1 MVEVV
6 LIAPLDN
13 TTLRE
18 RLGLKA
24 PPLNLLYLSSSLR
37 ENGYSVRIIDDNVGG
52 LGPEKLARS
61 LDGEPK
67 IVGLTAATS
76 TLKSAIHYADAIK
89 RRNKRMV
96 TVLGGPHVSFLPEE
110 TLERGPSLD
119 IAVIGEGED
128 TIVDLVSTIEKGGD
142 LAGVKGIAFRAG
154 DKIKLNHPREMRADI
169 DTFPLPARDL
179 IRLADYRDPVKKKPI
194 GTMITSRGCVFGCN
208 YCASSRMM
216 GGRFRARTP
225 VSIVDEMELLIGL
238 GVEDIEFIDDI
249 FVLNQKRAIEV
260 AKEIN
265 RRGLDIGF
273 TASSR
278 VDTIS
283 RPLLSELEGAG
294 LTSLYLG
301 IESGSQRVLDLMGK
315 RTTLAQV
322 HDAVRTAKDLDLNV
336 LGSFILGYPGE
347 TLGEMDKTIRLSIK
361 LGLDFAQF
369 SLLTPYPGTPI
380 FDSLRSSGLL
390 LTEDYDRFTVVD
402 PVIDYDKLGVG
413 RKAVS
418 RKIALAYLLFY
429 TRPLYM
435 LKHPFLFSMIPRAI
449 FPHKGPMKEGPYP
462 GDTTVT

>member
-1 MVEVV
+1 MMMVDVV

-24 PPLNLLYLSSSLR
+24 PPLNLLYLASSLR
-37 ENGYSVRIIDDNVGG
+37 ENGYSVNIIDDNVGG
-52 LGPEKLARS
+52 AGPEELVHS
-61 LDGEPK
+61 LPAETK

-76 TLKSAIHYADAIK
+76 TLGSAIRYADAVKRKDEGIK
-89 RRNKRMV
+89 

-110 TLERGPSLD
+110 TLERGRSVD
-119 IAVIGEGED
+119 IAVMGEGED
-128 TIVDLVSTIEKGGD
+128 TLVELVSTIEKEGD
-142 LAGVKGIAFRAG
+142 LAEVKGIAYRSGETIKVNRA
-154 DKIKLNHPREMRADI
+154 REMRPHI
-169 DTFPLPARDL
+169 DDFPLPARDL

-194 GTMITSRGCVFGCN
+194 GTMITSRGCVFGCA

-216 GGRFRARTP
+216 GGRFRARSP
-225 VSIVDEMELLIGL
+225 VSIVDEMEVLIGM

-249 FVLNQKRAIEV
+249 FVLDHKRAGEV
-260 AKEIN
+260 AKEIK

-283 RPLLSELEGAG
+283 RPLLSELKGAG

-322 HDAVRTAKDLDLNV
+322 HEAVRTAKELGVNV

-347 TLGEMDKTIRLSIK
+347 ELSEMDETIRLSLRLK
-361 LGLDFAQF
+361 LDFAQF

-380 FDSLRSSGLL
+380 FEDLRSKGLL
-390 LTEDYDRFTVVD
+390 LTDDYDRFTVVD
-402 PVIDYDKLGVG
+402 PVIDYDRLGVG

-418 RKIALAYLLFY
+418 RKIVLAYLLFY
-429 TRPLYM
+429 TRPTYM
-435 LKHPFLFSMIPRAI
+435 FRHPYLFSMIPHAI
-449 FPHKGPMKEGPYP
+449 FPHKGSKKGMGKGKK
-462 GDTTVT
+462 

>member
-1 MVEVV
+1 MVDVV
-6 LIAPLDN
+6 LIAPLDD

-24 PPLNLLYLSSSLR
+24 PPLNLLYLASSLR
-37 ENGYSVRIIDDNVGG
+37 ENGYSVKIIDDNVGG
-52 LGPEKLARS
+52 AGPEELVRS
-61 LDGEPK
+61 LPEGTK
-67 IVGLTAATS
+67 TVGLTAATS
-76 TLKSAIHYADAIK
+76 TLGSAIRYADAIK
-89 RRNKRMV
+89 RRDEGIK

-110 TLERGPSLD
+110 TLERGRSLD
-119 IAVIGEGED
+119 VAVMGEGED
-128 TIVDLVSTIEKGGD
+128 TLADLVSTMEKQGD
-142 LAGVKGIAFRAG
+142 LAEVKGIAYRAG
-154 DKIKLNHPREMRADI
+154 ERIRVNRPREMRAHI
-169 DTFPLPARDL
+169 DDFPLPARDL
-179 IRLADYRDPVKKKPI
+179 IRLDDYRDPVKKKPI
-194 GTMITSRGCVFGCN
+194 GTMITSRGCVFGCA

-216 GGRFRARTP
+216 GGRFRARSP
-225 VSIVDEMELLIGL
+225 NSIVDEMEVLIGM

-249 FVLNQKRAIEV
+249 FVLDQKRASDV
-260 AKEIN
+260 AKEIK

-283 RPLLSELEGAG
+283 RPLLSELKGAG

-322 HDAVRTAKDLDLNV
+322 HDAVRTAKELDVNV

-347 TLGEMDKTIRLSIK
+347 ALSEMDETIRLSIRLK
-361 LGLDFAQF
+361 LDFAQF

-380 FDSLRSSGLL
+380 FDDLRSKGLL

-402 PVIDYDKLGVG
+402 PVIDYDRLGVG

-418 RKIALAYLLFY
+418 RKIVLAYLLFY
-429 TRPLYM
+429 TRPTYM
-435 LKHPFLFSMIPRAI
+435 FRHPYLFSMIPRAI
-449 FPHKGPMKEGPYP
+449 FPHKGSKRERGR
-462 GDTTVT
+462 GRAELVD